1 MVAFTPSVD
10 HPTARVDKAVKEE
23 VRLTPTQK
31 RVLALISDN
40 LRNKQIAFA
49 LDITEATVKVH
60 VSAIL
65 KRLGLTNRGEARFHF
80 QAHYT
85 VQACE
90 LRAEL

>member
-1 MVAFTPSVD
+1 MVAFTANVD
-10 HPTARVDKAVKEE
+10 HPTALVDKAVKME

-31 RVLALISDN
+31 RVFALVLHN

-49 LDITEATVKVH
+49 LGITEATVKVH

-65 KRLGLTNRGEARFHF
+65 KRLGLTNRREARFHF